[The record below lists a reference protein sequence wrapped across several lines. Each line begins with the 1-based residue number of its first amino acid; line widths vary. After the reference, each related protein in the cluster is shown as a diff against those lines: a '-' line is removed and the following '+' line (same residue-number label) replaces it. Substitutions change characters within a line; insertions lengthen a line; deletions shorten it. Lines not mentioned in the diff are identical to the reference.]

1 MEGKTQEAAA
11 AAAGMSVR
19 SARKWEDGPLPSAT
33 RGVRTWRTR
42 KDPFEKVWETEIVP
56 LLEADKEGKLEAK
69 AVLEHLM
76 LKKPGEFHE
85 GQARTLQRRF
95 RDWRALHGPDREVF
109 FEQEHPPGQQ
119 GNLDFTEADELGVT
133 IRGEVFAHLLF
144 VFRLAYSGWTWA
156 TIAFTETFEALVEG
170 LQGALWDLGGTPSG
184 IRHDNLSAA
193 THELKRAPGRGFNK
207 RWVAV
212 LDHYGAKP
220 LRIKPRHSHQNGI
233 AEKGHDLLKRG
244 LEQAL
249 QLRGSRDFDTEDAYL
264 AFVREQASDLSA
276 KRAEKVEE
284 ERRVLLPLP
293 SSRVPSY
300 TTFYPM
306 VKKHSTVR
314 VAGRIYSVPSRLIGH
329 RVEVRQYPRQLEV
342 RYAEKHV
349 EWLPRLRGEK
359 GARIDYRHVV
369 WSLVRKSG
377 AFRLYRYRDQL
388 FPTGTFRRAYG
399 AFKTYRGER
408 ADIEYV
414 RVLHLAASTMESAV
428 EDALETLLARDEPF
442 DYLAV
447 KDLAAPSTNT
457 VPEVRIGKPDLKA
470 FDALLEEVR

>member
-19 SARKWEDGPLPSAT
+19 SSRKWEDGPLPSET
-33 RGVRTWRTR
+33 KGVRTWRTR
-42 KDPFEKVWETEIVP
+42 KDPFEEVWETEIVP

-76 LKKPGEFHE
+76 LKQPAEFHE

-109 FEQEHPPGQQ
+109 FEQDHPPGQQ

-184 IRHDNLSAA
+184 IRHDPRVEAGSRTRL
-193 THELKRAPGRGFNK
+193 NK

-233 AEKGHDLLKRG
+233 AEKGHDLLKRR

-249 QLRGSRDFDTEDAYL
+249 E
-264 AFVREQASDLSA
+264 
-276 KRAEKVEE
+276 
-284 ERRVLLPLP
+284 
-293 SSRVPSY
+293 
-300 TTFYPM
+300 
-306 VKKHSTVR
+306 
-314 VAGRIYSVPSRLIGH
+314 
-329 RVEVRQYPRQLEV
+329 
-342 RYAEKHV
+342 
-349 EWLPRLRGEK
+349 PRLRHRRCLPG
-359 GARIDYRHVV
+359 
-369 WSLVRKSG
+369 VRSRASG
-377 AFRLYRYRDQL
+377 LPLCQAGREGR
-388 FPTGTFRRAYG
+388 GRASRP
-399 AFKTYRGER
+399 AAAAVLPRAER
-408 ADIEYV
+408 AATRRTFSNEPEDV
-414 RVLHLAASTMESAV
+414 SAAATA
-428 EDALETLLARDEPF
+428 
-442 DYLAV
+442 
-447 KDLAAPSTNT
+447 T
-457 VPEVRIGKPDLKA
+457 VIVIQVA
-470 FDALLEEVR
+470 T